1 MDNRILKQLY
11 EQFGTELYL
20 YLYSLCHNHSLA
32 EDLRQETFLKALLAL
47 PDDHTNMRAW
57 LYLVA
62 RNLYFNR
69 RNKDKRLI
77 SLEEAPREIMNF
89 EGPDDILNHFIAKR
103 QIRMLYQ
110 ALSRLPI
117 QKREILM
124 MQYFGDMSQKEIA
137 AILHLTPENVRVLSY
152 RAKKELKIYMEAN
165 GYDLS

>member
-1 MDNRILKQLY
+1 LDNRILKQLY

-20 YLYSLCHNHSLA
+20 YLYSLCHDHSLA

-47 PDDHTNMRAW
+47 PDYHTNMRAW

-69 RNKDKRLI
+69 RKKDKRLI
-77 SLEEAPREIMNF
+77 PLEETHREIMHPD
-89 EGPDDILNHFIAKR
+89 GTDDILDRFIVKK

-110 ALSRLPI
+110 ALSVLPV

-124 MQYFGDMSQKEIA
+124 LQYFGNMTHREIA

-152 RAKKELKIYMEAN
+152 RAKRELKNYMEAN
-165 GYDLS
+165 GYELS

>member
-1 MDNRILKQLY
+1 LDNRILKQLY

-20 YLYSLCHNHSLA
+20 YLYSLCHDHSLA

-47 PDDHTNMRAW
+47 PDYHTNMRAW

-69 RNKDKRLI
+69 RKKDKRLI
-77 SLEEAPREIMNF
+77 PLEETQLEIMHP
-89 EGPDDILNHFIAKR
+89 GGTDDILDRFLAKK
-103 QIRMLYQ
+103 QIRMLYR
-110 ALSRLPI
+110 ALSMLSV
-117 QKREILM
+117 QKSEILM
-124 MQYFGDMSQKEIA
+124 MQYFGNMTQREIA

>member
-20 YLYSLCHNHSLA
+20 YLFSLCRDHGLA

-47 PDDHTNMRAW
+47 PDYHTNMRAW

-69 RNKDKRLI
+69 RKKDKHLI
-77 SLEEAPREIMNF
+77 PLEETHREFMHPN
-89 EGPDDILNHFIAKR
+89 GADDILNSLIAKK

-110 ALSRLPI
+110 ALSMLPE
-117 QKREILM
+117 QKSEILM
-124 MQYFGDMSQKEIA
+124 MQYFGNMAQREIA
-137 AILHLTPENVRVLSY
+137 AILHLTPANVRVLSH

>member
-47 PDDHTNMRAW
+47 PNDHTNMRAW

-77 SLEEAPREIMNF
+77 SLEESPLEIMNLD
-89 EGPDDILNHFIAKR
+89 GPDDILNHFITKR

-124 MQYFGDMSQKEIA
+124 MQYFGDMSQREIA

-152 RAKKELKIYMEAN
+152 RAKKEIKIYMEAN

>member
-47 PDDHTNMRAW
+47 PDYHTNMRAW

-77 SLEEAPREIMNF
+77 SLEGVSHEIMHLD
-89 EGPDDILNHFIAKR
+89 GADDILNRFIAKR
-103 QIRMLYQ
+103 QIRMLYHS
-110 ALSRLPI
+110 LSILPL

-124 MQYFGDMSQKEIA
+124 MQYFGDMTQREIA

-152 RAKKELKIYMEAN
+152 RAKKELKKYMEAN